1 MALYR
6 VNLTLD
12 FSLKMTL
19 KCVII
24 FNLDFST
31 VLLINLDNMMLLNNC
46 THINCNQLKNT
57 KIQDDNTNIYFR
69 VLNHFYSNIM
79 NSLPIL

>member
-1 MALYR
+1 MMALYR

-24 FNLDFST
+24 FNLDIST
-31 VLLINLDNMMLLNNC
+31 VILINLDNMMLLNNC
-46 THINCNQLKNT
+46 TQINCHQMKNT
-57 KIQDDNTNIYFR
+57 KYKMTIPTF
-69 VLNHFYSNIM
+69 
-79 NSLPIL
+79 ILEFLIIFIPTL

>member
-46 THINCNQLKNT
+46 TQINCNQMKNT
-57 KIQDDNTNIYFR
+57 KYKMTIPTF
-69 VLNHFYSNIM
+69 
-79 NSLPIL
+79 ILEFLIIFIPTL

>member
-31 VLLINLDNMMLLNNC
+31 VLLINLDNVMGLQGVK
-46 THINCNQLKNT
+46 HA
-57 KIQDDNTNIYFR
+57 
-69 VLNHFYSNIM
+69 
-79 NSLPIL
+79 P